1 MFAHIKN
8 VCSTKKNIYKYVYP
22 DIKVM
27 QPTNNNSNS
36 VNNAQQHLPRAKLSF
51 GQRLSDRIAEV
62 GGSWAFI
69 MSFGI
74 FLLVWLAINT
84 YFAFTTFDPY
94 PYILLNLV
102 LSCLAAVQAPIILMS
117 QNRAAQRDRTKADR
131 DFAVNRKAERE
142 IANMQQDLDE
152 IKELIVE
159 HWKR

>member
-1 MFAHIKN
+1 
-8 VCSTKKNIYKYVYP
+8 
-22 DIKVM
+22 M
-27 QPTNNNSNS
+27 QTTNSNPI
-36 VNNAQQHLPRAKLSF
+36 NNPQHLPRAKLSF

-69 MSFGI
+69 LGFGV

-84 YFAFTTFDPY
+84 YFAFITWDPK

-159 HWKR
+159 HWKK